1 MPAPRSAAP
10 RSPTVAALVF
20 GLIVLPVI
28 AMDLQF
34 AAMPAM
40 ARDLGA
46 SVASVQLTLS
56 AFAISFGVMQLIYG
70 PLSDRVGRKPPI
82 VGGVALFA
90 LASLA
95 CAFAPSAEALTA
107 ARIVQAVG
115 ASAGPVLGRALIRD
129 VYGGPGAARV
139 LGYVMA
145 AFGVFAII
153 GPFAGAM
160 LVEGIGWRAPF
171 FAMAGFGAVIAAL
184 CAWLL
189 PETRP
194 DRADTAHRIAAPP
207 GNFRTL
213 LGSRHVML
221 FAVTGGLMQGA
232 FFAWLAG
239 ASFVIVRAY
248 GYSVGTVGVVLP
260 VAVFGFVLASFLTG
274 RFAGRVPYAS
284 MVAIG
289 VCLGAAGG
297 LAGLALSVFG
307 EPSLGLLLVPI
318 TIVALGHGATLSQA
332 AAGAMAPFPERAG
345 AASALAGFMQYLG
358 VTASVGLN
366 GLLFDGTARPMMAII
381 AGFAVAAALLYLPF
395 ARSLAGLIRR
405 PRMEG

>member
-1 MPAPRSAAP
+1 MPAPRFSAARSAAP
-10 RSPTVAALVF
+10 RSPAVAALVLM
-20 GLIVLPVI
+20 LIVLPI
-28 AMDLQF
+28 MAMDLQF
-34 AAMPAM
+34 AAMPGM

-56 AFAISFGVMQLIYG
+56 AFAISFGVMQLIHG
-70 PLSDRVGRKPPI
+70 PLSDRVGRKPLI
-82 VGGVALFA
+82 VGGMALFA

-95 CAFAPSAEALTA
+95 CALAPSAEALTA

-115 ASAGPVLGRALIRD
+115 ASAGPVLGRAVIRD
-129 VYGGPGAARV
+129 VHGGPGAARV

-145 AFGVFAII
+145 AFGIVAIF
-153 GPFAGAM
+153 GPFLGAM

-171 FAMAGFGAVIAAL
+171 HAMAGFGGIAAAL

-194 DRADTAHRIAAPP
+194 DRADNSRRIGALL
-207 GNFRTL
+207 GDFRAL
-213 LGSRHVML
+213 LGSRRVML

-248 GYSVGTVGVVLP
+248 GYSAGTVGLVLP
-260 VAVFGFVLASFLTG
+260 VTVFGFVLSSFLTG
-274 RFAGRVPYAS
+274 RFAGRVPYAY
-284 MVAIG
+284 MVAMG
-289 VCLGAAGG
+289 VCIGAAGG
-297 LAGLALSVFG
+297 LAGLALAVLG
-307 EPSLGLLLVPI
+307 EPGLWLLLVPI

-345 AASALAGFMQYLG
+345 AASALSGFMQYLG

-366 GLLFDGTARPMMAII
+366 GLLFDGTAKPMMAII

-395 ARSLAGLIRR
+395 ARSR
-405 PRMEG
+405 

>member
-1 MPAPRSAAP
+1 M
-10 RSPTVAALVF
+10 LV
-20 GLIVLPVI
+20 VLPIV

-34 AAMPAM
+34 AAMPEM

-46 SVASVQLTLS
+46 SVASVQVTLS
-56 AFAISFGVMQLIYG
+56 VFAISFGILQLIYG
-70 PLSDRVGRKPPI
+70 PLSDRVGRKPLI
-82 VGGVALFA
+82 VGGMALFA

-95 CAFAPSAEALTA
+95 CALASSAEALTV

-129 VYGGPGAARV
+129 VHGGQGAARV

-145 AFGVFAII
+145 AFGVVAII

-160 LVEGIGWRAPF
+160 LVEGIGWQAPF
-171 FAMAGFGAVIAAL
+171 VAMAGFGGIAAVL

-194 DRADTAHRIAAPP
+194 ERAERADTSRRIGA
-207 GNFRTL
+207 L
-213 LGSRHVML
+213 LGDFRVLMGSRRVML
-221 FAVTGGLMQGA
+221 FVVTGGLMQGA

-239 ASFVIVRAY
+239 ASFVVVRAF
-248 GYSVGTVGVVLP
+248 GYSAGTVGLVLP
-260 VAVFGFVLASFLTG
+260 VSVFGFVLASFLTG

-284 MVAIG
+284 MVGLG
-289 VCLGAAGG
+289 VCIGAAGG
-297 LAGLALSVFG
+297 LAGLALAVMG
-307 EPSLGLLLVPI
+307 EPSLWLLLAPI

-345 AASALAGFMQYLG
+345 AASALSGFVQYLG
-358 VTASVGLN
+358 ITGAVGLN
-366 GLLFDGTARPMMAII
+366 GFLFDGTARPMMAII
-381 AGFAVAAALLYLPF
+381 AGFAVAAALLYLPL
-395 ARSLAGLIRR
+395 ARARQPAGLDGFRHR
-405 PRMEG
+405 PRMEE

>member
-1 MPAPRSAAP
+1 M
-10 RSPTVAALVF
+10 LV
-20 GLIVLPVI
+20 VLPVVAI
-28 AMDLQF
+28 DLQF

-56 AFAISFGVMQLIYG
+56 AFAISFGILQLVYG
-70 PLSDRVGRKPPI
+70 PLADRVGRKPLI

-115 ASAGPVLGRALIRD
+115 VSAGPVLGRAVIRD
-129 VYGGPGAARV
+129 VYGGQGAARV

-145 AFGVFAII
+145 AFGIAAII

-160 LVEGIGWRAPF
+160 LVEGIGWQAPF
-171 FAMAGFGAVIAAL
+171 LAMAGFGGLAAVL

-194 DRADTAHRIAAPP
+194 DRADTSRRIGALL
-207 GNFRTL
+207 GDFRIL
-213 LGSRHVML
+213 LGSRRVML
-221 FAVTGGLMQGA
+221 FVVTGGLMQGA

-239 ASFVIVRAY
+239 ASFVVVRAY
-248 GYSVGTVGVVLP
+248 GYSAGTVGVVLP
-260 VAVFGFVLASFLTG
+260 VTVFGFVLASFLTG

-284 MVAIG
+284 MVAMG

-307 EPSLGLLLVPI
+307 EPSLWLLLAPI

-345 AASALAGFMQYLG
+345 AASALSGFTQYLG
-358 VTASVGLN
+358 VTGAVGLN

-381 AGFAVAAALLYLPF
+381 AGFAVAAALLYLPL
-395 ARSLAGLIRR
+395 ARAHTS
-405 PRMEG
+405 EGSV